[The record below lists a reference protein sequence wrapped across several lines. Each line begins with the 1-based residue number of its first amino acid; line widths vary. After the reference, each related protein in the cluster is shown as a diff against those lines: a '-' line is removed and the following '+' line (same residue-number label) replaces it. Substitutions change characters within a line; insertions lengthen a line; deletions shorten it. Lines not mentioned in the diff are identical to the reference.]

1 MLVINSFFQRF
12 SFFALMP
19 FLILVAG
26 TLSSCT
32 KHSSVEEA
40 MVRKVSPD
48 SLKLSEDAIQ
58 NLKLG
63 KVKKD
68 DFPEQLSLMG
78 KIGVPEDRTV
88 VVPAR
93 VGGRID
99 AVFVSSGEMLGKDQ
113 PIASLF
119 SADFVIAREEYVQAL
134 KQSESSSDNSEAKHL
149 LDLSRKKLNALGMS
163 DVDIKNL
170 TTTREVKGE
179 NLIVRAP
186 RGGAVLDKK
195 AVLGNLVNQGDTLF
209 TLGDL
214 SKVWFAGDIYVED
227 LRKVHKNQEVVIDTL
242 EGQPPIHGKVSF
254 ISPVVDPNTRT
265 IKIRALMDNPGSQLR
280 ADMYVKGNLILSRR
294 TALVAPKSALV
305 RLRDSVF
312 CFKRMPGNI
321 FKRVQVTVEAESSD
335 SVAVTQGL
343 EDEDQ
348 VVTEGGLL
356 LDAALNGGES

>member
-1 MLVINSFFQRF
+1 MLVSKKSHFY
-12 SFFALMP
+12 L
-19 FLILVAG
+19 LVCFVTIVLVG
-26 TLSSCT
+26 VLSSCS
-32 KHSSVEEA
+32 KGDKAEEA
-40 MVRKVSPD
+40 MVQKISAD
-48 SLKLSEDAIQ
+48 SVKLSVDAIQ

-63 KVKKD
+63 KVVQG

-78 KIGVPEDRTV
+78 KISVPEDRTV

-93 VGGRID
+93 VGGRVD
-99 AVFVSSGEMLGKDQ
+99 AVFVSSGEVVGKEQ
-113 PIASLF
+113 SMASLF

-134 KQSESSSDNSEAKHL
+134 KQVEGSPDSSDAKRL
-149 LDLSRKKLNALGMS
+149 LELSRKKLNALGMS
-163 DVDIKNL
+163 DVDIRNL
-170 TTTREVKGE
+170 GVIREAKGE
-179 NLIVRAP
+179 NLMVRAP

-195 AVLGNLVNQGDTLF
+195 IIVGNMVNQGDTLF

-227 LRKVHKNQEVVIDTL
+227 LRKVRKNQEVVIDTL

-305 RLRDSVF
+305 RLRDVVF

-321 FKRVQVTVEAESSD
+321 FQRVPLTIEAESSD
-335 SVAVTQGL
+335 SVAVSEGL
-343 EDEDQ
+343 KDGDE
-348 VVTEGGLL
+348 VVTEGALL
-356 LDAALNGGES
+356 LDAALTGDGS